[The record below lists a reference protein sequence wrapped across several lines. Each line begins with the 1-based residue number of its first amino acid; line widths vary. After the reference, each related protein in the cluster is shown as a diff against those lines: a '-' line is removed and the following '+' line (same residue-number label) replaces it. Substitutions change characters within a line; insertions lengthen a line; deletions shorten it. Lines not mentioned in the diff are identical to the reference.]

1 MYIQKKEALGLP
13 FLRKAR
19 DSNPR
24 IREDRRLSKPLHS
37 TTLPAFHAAKV

>member
-1 MYIQKKEALGLP
+1 MKKGSP
-13 FLRKAR
+13 KTSFFLRKAR